1 MDEEAVLGA
10 GAGAGAGASTFF
22 STFLGAGAGAFGFS
36 ASFGG
41 GDAFLGFFT
50 SFLALA
56 FLAALF
62 ALGTG
67 LFQFLFSNGIMVIK

>member
-1 MDEEAVLGA
+1 MDEEAALGA

-56 FLAALF
+56 FWSWHIFLALAPARFDL
-62 ALGTG
+62 T
-67 LFQFLFSNGIMVIK
+67 